1 MPLGLQQQ
9 DSDLAFAQSTTTSG
23 GSTTAASDF
32 AQSPEHR
39 HAAWTGRRSDSSRN
53 SASLAK
59 EQNMTAQDVD
69 VEAEGRPPYLHVR
82 SNHQGAMSC
91 TAKRFRPIRLRSAL
105 TWDLNDR
112 P

>member
-9 DSDLAFAQSTTTSG
+9 DSDLAFAQSTTTNG

-32 AQSPEHR
+32 APSPEHR
-39 HAAWTGRRSDSSRN
+39 HAAWTGRRSDSRS
-53 SASLAK
+53 SANLAK

-82 SNHQGAMSC
+82 SNQQSAMDR
-91 TAKRFRPIRLRSAL
+91 TAKRFRSIRPRSAL

>member
-9 DSDLAFAQSTTTSG
+9 DPDITFAQSTTASG
-23 GSTTAASDF
+23 GLTTAASDF
-32 AQSPEHR
+32 APSPEHR
-39 HAAWTGRRSDSSRN
+39 HAAWTGHRSEHRS

-59 EQNMTAQDVD
+59 EQNMTAQDVY

-82 SNHQGAMSC
+82 SNHQRVMGHA
-91 TAKRFRPIRLRSAL
+91 TERFRLVRLRNAL
-105 TWDLNDR
+105 TWDFNDR

>member
-32 AQSPEHR
+32 APSPEHR
-39 HAAWTGRRSDSSRN
+39 HAAWTGRRSESRN

-82 SNHQGAMSC
+82 SNHKCILGR
-91 TAKRFRPIRLRSAL
+91 TAERIRPVRLQIAL
-105 TWDLNDR
+105 TWDFNDR

>member
-23 GSTTAASDF
+23 GSTTATSDF
-32 AQSPEHR
+32 APSPEHR
-39 HAAWTGRRSDSSRN
+39 HAAWTGRRSESSR
-53 SASLAK
+53 SGVGPAK

-69 VEAEGRPPYLHVR
+69 VETEGRPPYLHVR
-82 SNHQGAMSC
+82 SNHQGLMGR
-91 TAKRFRPIRLRSAL
+91 TAERFRPVRLRNAL
-105 TWDLNDR
+105 TWDSNDR